1 MTILQDMAV
10 EKGMEGINHWWHVI
24 SFKRMDEGRNT
35 LQNTVQKLR
44 SIESSKRYFILIRI
58 IE

>member
-1 MTILQDMAV
+1 MLLAT
-10 EKGMEGINHWWHVI
+10 GF
-24 SFKRMDEGRNT
+24 FKRMDGGRNT
-35 LQNTVQKLR
+35 LQNMIQKLK